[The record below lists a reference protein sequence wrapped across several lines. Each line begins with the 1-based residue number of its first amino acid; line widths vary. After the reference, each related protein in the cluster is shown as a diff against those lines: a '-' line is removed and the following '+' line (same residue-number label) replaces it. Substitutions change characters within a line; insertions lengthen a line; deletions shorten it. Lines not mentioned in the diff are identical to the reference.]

1 MAPQWYLRYRRAQY
15 TVYMVITTML
25 FGVFYL
31 KKDMLTRV
39 NDPNRIEGLK
49 SVRDLEQED

>member
-1 MAPQWYLRYRRAQY
+1 MAPQWYLRYRKAQY
-15 TVYMVITTML
+15 VVYMMITTML

-49 SVRDLEQED
+49 SVRDLE